1 MKLEINK
8 VVECIASIS
17 EDKFYLKSYAKEIIE
32 RYCDEQN
39 TELLKQNEALVEC
52 LKEAKDL
59 LEHSNSIYKE
69 DCDLDVYYHKR
80 KYELLNTLNK

>member
-32 RYCDEQN
+32 RYCNEQN

-52 LKEAKDL
+52 LKDMIQIARIDSWKDSL
-59 LEHSNSIYKE
+59 NGRQLVWKQAN
-69 DCDLDVYYHKR
+69 
-80 KYELLNTLNK
+80 ELLNTLNK